1 MLFVVLMWC
10 VVVKCRGERREGKRR
25 EERGEMNGKETHI
38 QNLQKGFSCQS
49 KKIGRSVIMLV
60 S

>member
-10 VVVKCRGERREGKRR
+10 SKVSRREKGRK
-25 EERGEMNGKETHI
+25 EKRGEMKGKETHI

-49 KKIGRSVIMLV
+49 KKIERSVIMLV